1 MSEATP
7 LERALILCDDLATLK
22 PEERV
27 AYYKAV
33 CESAGLNPATKPLNF
48 LLLDGKLVLYAG
60 REATDQLR
68 KLHGISVLGL
78 TKEIITGDSEGE
90 KLLFVVVQI
99 KDNQG
104 REDVSTS
111 AVAIGGL
118 KGDALANAYM
128 KAETKAKRRA
138 TLSIC
143 GLGILDESEL
153 GTIPPTKTL
162 LPAQDNKPVV
172 VPVPTVA
179 PAVNQTPAPQE
190 PYMDAGIGTSKPPAP
205 TPFANTTPPPK
216 EHCTTVF
223 PPSMLPPPVAVIPPA
238 PPKAAPAATSVP
250 PVPQSTPPVVA
261 APVAPPQPP
270 VVVPKPATAPAPA
283 PMPAPPVTAP
293 IVPGGEAPATPEEY
307 QNFVGK
313 RAAKLVR
320 DKLTPAGLKQAG
332 DLMKA
337 YLLKQSG
344 KVQLKQISAATFE
357 AVLAALESATPEQA
371 VSIVQEGAK

>member
-1 MSEATP
+1 MQAV
-7 LERALILCDDLATLK
+7 K
-22 PEERV
+22 PRTS
-27 AYYKAV
+27 
-33 CESAGLNPATKPLNF
+33 SANCTAFPCWF
-48 LLLDGKLVLYAG
+48 
-60 REATDQLR
+60 DQ
-68 KLHGISVLGL
+68 
-78 TKEIITGDSEGE
+78 EIITGDSGDE

-99 KDNQG
+99 KDTPRPRG
-104 REDVSTS
+104 CIHKRG
-111 AVAIGGL
+111 AIGG
-118 KGDALANAYM
+118 
-128 KAETKAKRRA
+128 KRRRPCQCLHEGGNQSQTA
-138 TLSIC
+138 RHTFHLWFGYFGRMRIGHNTANENLAASAGTTSLWLCQHQPWPRPSIQAAA
-143 GLGILDESEL
+143 
-153 GTIPPTKTL
+153 P
-162 LPAQDNKPVV
+162 PVV
-172 VPVPTVA
+172 VA
-179 PAVNQTPAPQE
+179 
-190 PYMDAGIGTSKPPAP
+190 PAP

-216 EHCTTVF
+216 EHCTTAF

-270 VVVPKPATAPAPA
+270 AVPILGTVVPKPATAPAPA